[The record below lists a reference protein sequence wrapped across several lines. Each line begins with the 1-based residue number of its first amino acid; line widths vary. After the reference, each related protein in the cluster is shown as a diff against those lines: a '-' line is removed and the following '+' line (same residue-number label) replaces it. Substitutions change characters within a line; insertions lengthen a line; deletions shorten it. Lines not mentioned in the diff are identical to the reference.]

1 MSDTDDSGVL
11 VVLSGPSGAGKT
23 SVVRALK
30 KDPRV
35 AFSVSATTRPRRHGE
50 VDGVDYWFLSREE
63 FDARVAEGAFLE
75 WADYSGNSYGT
86 LRAPMEQAL
95 AQGQTFVLEI
105 EVEGTRQLRDDKV
118 EGIYVFIV
126 PPSEEALRVRL
137 SKRGQN
143 SPEEIDRRIAIARS
157 EMESQHLYDHVVENH
172 DLEETVQEVRRILG
186 L

>member
-1 MSDTDDSGVL
+1 MNEMDDKGLL

-35 AFSVSATTRPRRHGE
+35 AFSVSATTRPKRDGE
-50 VDGVDYWFLSREE
+50 VEGVDYHFLTREDFE
-63 FDARVAEGAFLE
+63 ERVERGEFLE
-75 WADYSGNSYGT
+75 WAEYSGNCYGT
-86 LRAPMEQAL
+86 LRQPMEEAL
-95 AQGQTFVLEI
+95 AVGQTFVLEI
-105 EVEGTRQLRDDKV
+105 EVEGTKQLRDNGV
-118 EGIYVFIV
+118 EGRYVFIV

-143 SPEEIDRRIAIARS
+143 SPEEIDRRIAIARR
-157 EMESQHLYDHVVENH
+157 EMQAQHLYDHVVENR
-172 DLEETVQEVRRILG
+172 DLDDTIDEVKRILE